1 MKKILQTLLF
11 MGIGGVLGVIIFW
24 MIGFDNIDRMPF
36 WLFVISYAAS
46 FVGIYVALI
55 ATTIIHEVG
64 HLVCGLKSGYKF
76 LSFRILS
83 FNFCKYED
91 GFKIKRFSIPGTGG
105 QCLMAP
111 PEYNDGNFKYKLYLA
126 GGNIATFIVLV
137 TEILL
142 ALFVGLDVVIGRALL
157 MMAIVSLYLFV
168 LNVIPMTAGGVAN
181 DAYDIRSLGQNP
193 EHKKEF
199 WLSLDVNAKSQIG
212 FELSEVGE
220 DFDSIDD
227 EELLKET
234 EGIAI
239 QIKLNMK
246 VNYLLYEKRFEEAY
260 TLCKKLVVDK
270 NVIEFYKNELKCDK
284 MFLEIMLDDAEN
296 VKKTYSDSVKLHITN
311 THKFMVQRM
320 RLMYAYY
327 LLIEND
333 QLKAEKE
340 KKCFEKACLSYP
352 NLGEVKSERKIME
365 YVDVLHKKSVE
376 DNKNV
381 DANFTED
388 SEIVEK
394 EA

>member
-1 MKKILQTLLF
+1 MKKILQFILL
-11 MGIGGVLGVIIFW
+11 MGIGGVLGVVIFW
-24 MIGFDNIDRMPF
+24 MIGFDNIDKMPF
-36 WLFVISYAAS
+36 WLFVISY
-46 FVGIYVALI
+46 VGTWVGLYVALI
-55 ATTIIHEVG
+55 ATTIIHEAG
-64 HLVCGLKSGYKF
+64 HLVCGLMSGYKF

-83 FNFCKYED
+83 INFCKYED

-181 DAYDIRSLGQNP
+181 DAYDIRSLGNNP

-212 FELSEVGE
+212 FELSEVGV
-220 DFDSIDD
+220 DFDAMND

-260 TLCKKLVVDK
+260 TLCKKLVADK
-270 NVIEFYKNELKCDK
+270 NVIEFYKSELKCDK

-296 VKKTYSDSVKLHITN
+296 VKKTYSDSVKLHITK

-365 YVDVLHKKSVE
+365 HIDLLHKKSLE
-376 DNKNV
+376 
-381 DANFTED
+381 
-388 SEIVEK
+388 EK